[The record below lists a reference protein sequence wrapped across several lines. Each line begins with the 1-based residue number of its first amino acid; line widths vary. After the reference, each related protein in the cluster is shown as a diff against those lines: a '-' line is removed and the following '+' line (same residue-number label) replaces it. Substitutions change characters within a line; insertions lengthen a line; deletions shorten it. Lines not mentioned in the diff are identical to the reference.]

1 MFLVLP
7 QPLLRWWDGAWGLFL
22 RMLTSNPVALSRL
35 LYGAVQS
42 LSSEE
47 GTSARRLQWLTKKLC
62 GPRLVCLQKY
72 LLANLHDCQHFGEIC
87 FADRLRSIRANLA
100 WPVGCSLGAKCG
112 SLARRSECP
121 FASLTRGM
129 KWWLPS

>member
-7 QPLLRWWDGAWGLFL
+7 QLLLRWWDGAWGLFL

-62 GPRLVCLQKY
+62 GPWLVCLQKY
-72 LLANLHDCQHFGEIC
+72 LLPNLHDCQHFGEIC
-87 FADRLRSIRANLA
+87 FADFIPSVPTLHGLLVVAWGQNVGRWPGEASGHLR
-100 WPVGCSLGAKCG
+100 V
-112 SLARRSECP
+112 
-121 FASLTRGM
+121 
-129 KWWLPS
+129 